1 MLFILY
7 AMFLPVS
14 FLISMVPGFDATAKR
29 AVMKLFNTILT
40 RAGITLIV
48 TVAFSISSMLYHL
61 SETYPFFLTAFLQ
74 VVTFA
79 GIYFKLGDLMRMFS
93 LQANDSKDMGQ
104 RIMRRPRM
112 LMAARMH
119 HMQHKISR
127 SLSGSKTAQNKSAER
142 TTATQRAQADHT
154 RPNETTARASG
165 DASDAADRRT
175 PDFASHAADSSKNGV
190 AGENTVHQER
200 AHSVNLEKETL
211 EQGGS
216 ADKGNATGSVRAFT
230 ADTGWGND
238 PRRNISRERPEI
250 HRKTLAERRQEQ
262 EVQVKNRQPQTSG
275 TALHE
280 RPVSMRQ
287 NHPKSDHT
295 LTESAVGSPV
305 TSVREPSFTGSHAE
319 RPNTESVRKSEPVP
333 FEQKRS
339 NRISQETKPSE
350 TGFSGMEHTSSGH
363 PERGTI
369 HEDPKETVYPPSTA
383 RPGTVILNG
392 KEIRMEEIA
401 REKTWTKEEPRKLI
415 PAEYKGTSG
424 HPLSEAAETPMKLKL
439 LLLPLAC
446 MFLAVLSHPAVS
458 DADCIGRQRH
468 RRFYR
473 ELLRRGVQVSEQV
486 EAYRSTVE
494 RYAGEY
500 GIRDYVNV
508 LLAIMEEESGGRG
521 TDVMQ
526 ASESLGLSPNTLDTE
541 SSIR

>member
-61 SETYPFFLTAFLQ
+61 SEMYPFFLTAFLQ

-112 LMAARMH
+112 LMAAHMH
-119 HMQHKISR
+119 HMQHKINR

-165 DASDAADRRT
+165 DVSDAVGRRNS
-175 PDFASHAADSSKNGV
+175 DFATHTADSSKNGV
-190 AGENTVHQER
+190 AGENTVQQEG
-200 AHSVNLEKETL
+200 APSVNLEKETL

-216 ADKGNATGSVRAFT
+216 ADRGNATGSVRAFT
-230 ADTGWGND
+230 ADTGWEND
-238 PRRNISRERPEI
+238 LRRNINRGRPET

-262 EVQVKNRQPQTSG
+262 EAQAENRRMQNVSG

-280 RPVSMRQ
+280 HPVSMRQ
-287 NHPKSDHT
+287 NHPTSDHT

-305 TSVREPSFTGSHAE
+305 TSVQEPSFTESHAE

-339 NRISQETKPSE
+339 NRIPQETKPSE
-350 TGFSGMEHTSSGH
+350 TGVSGMERHSFGH

-369 HEDPKETVYPPSTA
+369 YEDPKETVYPPGTA

-415 PAEYKGTSG
+415 PRRVQMHERSSSERSG
-424 HPLSEAAETPMKLKL
+424 RKRL
-439 LLLPLAC
+439 
-446 MFLAVLSHPAVS
+446 
-458 DADCIGRQRH
+458 
-468 RRFYR
+468 
-473 ELLRRGVQVSEQV
+473 
-486 EAYRSTVE
+486 
-494 RYAGEY
+494 
-500 GIRDYVNV
+500 
-508 LLAIMEEESGGRG
+508 
-521 TDVMQ
+521 
-526 ASESLGLSPNTLDTE
+526 
-541 SSIR
+541 

>member
-1 MLFILY
+1 MQNARIRK
-7 AMFLPVS
+7 VS
-14 FLISMVPGFDATAKR
+14 GNQNRYL
-29 AVMKLFNTILT
+29 
-40 RAGITLIV
+40 
-48 TVAFSISSMLYHL
+48 SS
-61 SETYPFFLTAFLQ
+61 
-74 VVTFA
+74 
-79 GIYFKLGDLMRMFS
+79 R
-93 LQANDSKDMGQ
+93 
-104 RIMRRPRM
+104 
-112 LMAARMH
+112 
-119 HMQHKISR
+119 
-127 SLSGSKTAQNKSAER
+127 
-142 TTATQRAQADHT
+142 
-154 RPNETTARASG
+154 
-165 DASDAADRRT
+165 
-175 PDFASHAADSSKNGV
+175 
-190 AGENTVHQER
+190 
-200 AHSVNLEKETL
+200 KEAI
-211 EQGGS
+211 ES
-216 ADKGNATGSVRAFT
+216 
-230 ADTGWGND
+230 
-238 PRRNISRERPEI
+238 
-250 HRKTLAERRQEQ
+250 HRKQSHRKPA
-262 EVQVKNRQPQTSG
+262 S
-275 TALHE
+275 
-280 RPVSMRQ
+280 PVWNILLPGILNGEPSMRIQ
-287 NHPKSDHT
+287 K
-295 LTESAVGSPV
+295 
-305 TSVREPSFTGSHAE
+305 
-319 RPNTESVRKSEPVP
+319 
-333 FEQKRS
+333 KRS
-339 NRISQETKPSE
+339 T
-350 TGFSGMEHTSSGH
+350 
-363 PERGTI
+363 
-369 HEDPKETVYPPSTA
+369 